1 MAKEKRTETAYERH
15 WDEFWNG
22 YDDSRYN
29 QTSPEVEYSLDEI
42 YAMMGGD
49 IETPEDREYEEMRN
63 PRLRDDERI

>member
-29 QTSPEVEYSLDEI
+29 QTSPYHKNPLDDDWDDDDDDD
-42 YAMMGGD
+42 YPFTKDG
-49 IETPEDREYEEMRN
+49 EDYLN
-63 PRLRDDERI
+63 

>member
-29 QTSPEVEYSLDEI
+29 QTSPYHKNPLD
-42 YAMMGGD
+42 D
-49 IETPEDREYEEMRN
+49 DWEDD
-63 PRLRDDERI
+63 DDED